1 MFLGVVFLL
10 CLVTVPL
17 ARGRL
22 SALGDLQLR
31 MPGLAVAGI
40 LAQVLIVSIAPEG
53 LGGIQ
58 EAVHLLSYALLGACA
73 WVNRR
78 IPGVGFIALGGALN
92 LIAIAANGG
101 VMPADPALVVHSS
114 QHGGEGF
121 VNSGV
126 VENPRLLFLGDVMAT
141 PRSWPIANVY
151 SIGDATILLGVFI
164 LLHRVSGS
172 RLLAWWPSRPDREA
186 ELELDRD
193 RDRARRVRE
202 RARQRAQR
210 LASGERSV

>member
-1 MFLGVVFLL
+1 MFLGAVFLL
-10 CLVTVPL
+10 CLLSVPL

-22 SALGDLQLR
+22 SALGELQLR

-40 LAQVLIVSIAPEG
+40 LTQVLIISIAPEG
-53 LGGIQ
+53 LGGLQ
-58 EAVHLLSYALLGACA
+58 EAIHLFSYALLGACA

-78 IPGVGFIALGGALN
+78 IPGVGLIVLGGALN

-101 VMPADPALVVHSS
+101 VMPADPSLVVHVS

-126 VENPRLLFLGDVMAT
+126 VENPRLLFLGDVLAT

-151 SIGDATILLGVFI
+151 SVGDIAILLGVFV

-172 RLLAWWPSRPDREA
+172 RLLAWWPARPSGERDA
-186 ELELDRD
+186 ADRD
-193 RDRARRVRE
+193 RERERRARARA
-202 RARQRAQR
+202 ARQ
-210 LASGERSV
+210 LAAGQGSV

>member
-1 MFLGVVFLL
+1 MFLGAVFLL
-10 CLVTVPL
+10 CLLSVPL

-40 LAQVLIVSIAPEG
+40 LTQVLIISIAPEG
-53 LGGIQ
+53 LGGLQ
-58 EAVHLLSYALLGACA
+58 EAIHLFSYALLGACA

-78 IPGVGFIALGGALN
+78 IPGVPLIVLGGTLN

-101 VMPADPALVVHSS
+101 VMPADPSLVVHVS

-126 VENPRLLFLGDVMAT
+126 VENPRLLFLGDVLAT
-141 PRSWPIANVY
+141 PKSWPIANVY
-151 SIGDATILLGVFI
+151 SVGDLVILLGVFV

-172 RLLAWWPSRPDREA
+172 RLLAWWPARPGREQ
-186 ELELDRD
+186 EL
-193 RDRARRVRE
+193 ARERE
-202 RARQRAQR
+202 RRARQRARERARR
-210 LASGERSV
+210 LAAGQGSV